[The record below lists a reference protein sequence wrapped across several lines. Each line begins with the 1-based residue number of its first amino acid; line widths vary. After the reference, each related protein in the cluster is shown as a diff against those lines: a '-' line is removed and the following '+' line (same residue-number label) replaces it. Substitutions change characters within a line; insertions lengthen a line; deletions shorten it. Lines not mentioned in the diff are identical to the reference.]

1 MAHPFHHALSSA
13 KKWGGEPEDYLLLHQ
28 FMDQS
33 KAVEADFRHR
43 AALHHSFGI
52 HMLEQHFGPVITIST
67 GRTVPV
73 RFIGEQHV
81 IQDLGRIP
89 TLSDWT
95 RCIRPEPWMGRA
107 ASASR
112 GRSLRAC
119 PCLRRIMTMFAAY
132 LRLHLPV
139 DASWRAVVRAAASR
153 LAPHSRRDA
162 SKRQARR
169 DFYRTMIAHH
179 TKAQSLVREYRL

>member
-1 MAHPFHHALSSA
+1 MAHPYHHALSSA

-33 KAVEADFRHR
+33 KAAEADFRHR

-95 RCIRPEPWMGRA
+95 RCIRPEPWMGR
-107 ASASR
+107 
-112 GRSLRAC
+112 
-119 PCLRRIMTMFAAY
+119 T
-132 LRLHLPV
+132 LPV
-139 DASWRAVVRAAASR
+139 HLEVDPFAHAPASEGS
-153 LAPHSRRDA
+153 
-162 SKRQARR
+162 
-169 DFYRTMIAHH
+169 
-179 TKAQSLVREYRL
+179 